1 MNGTQTTLYF
11 SRRHDADLISLYN
24 QIGRKAFVK
33 IMKDALRT
41 LVRVDYE
48 PIFTKSTE
56 ILPVLLDGSDKYSD
70 NTKSADEE
78 EKKPFFV
85 VVSFSAEKDKDIAN
99 LLLQVKPRKMGTFV
113 KNAMRLLLGPY
124 YTLGCLLDGDARLN
138 DAFKDRKLFFVNGC
152 IGEGST
158 KSSKPSKSSK
168 PAKKK
173 QQKIDEKIEEM
184 ESVSKENAPICEEVA
199 SEETFVPIIPEMNPT
214 TDGEAESFS
223 DDDILS
229 LLENM

>member
-48 PIFTKSTE
+48 PIFTKGTE
-56 ILPVLLDGSDKYSD
+56 IMPVLLDGSDKYSD
-70 NTKSADEE
+70 NTKSVDEE
-78 EKKPFFV
+78 DKKPFFI

-99 LLLQVKPRKMGTFV
+99 LLLQVKPRKMGAFV

-124 YTLGCLLDGDARLN
+124 YTLGCLLDGDAKLN
-138 DAFKDRKLFFVNGC
+138 DAFKDRKLFFVNGFV
-152 IGEGST
+152 GEASP
-158 KSSKPSKSSK
+158 KSSKPSKSGK

-173 QQKIDEKIEEM
+173 QQNSATTIEEM
-184 ESVSKENAPICEEVA
+184 ERVPQEDASTSEEIA